1 MAFLPKLNS
10 LSVSSSIVVALSLSG
25 CMSQQITNTKHM
37 DDTAQKQAAA
47 TTQTP
52 QQICETASLAIA
64 NADKEELYFY
74 APLHLEQASDNLQD
88 GQDQIKNKETETEG
102 VKKCFKASEL
112 IENGLVIKVKVKS
125 TLSDSLAELEM
136 LKQVDSDKKYTD
148 DIQDHKDDVM
158 DIAKKIEAGK
168 MNEAMQDQAELIKEM
183 LELETDIVIDK
194 NLTPVEVMIERA
206 DDANADDL
214 AEKTFEKAELELES
228 ARKFIQ
234 SNYRN
239 NTQVEATSAV
249 AMRAAKHALY
259 VALEV
264 ETLKDLNAE
273 AAEKKVLYIESLLE
287 HINKKLNKDVV
298 IGNSLDEQSKIIGQ
312 RVESSLSAQTTTLVI
327 EPELI
332 ANELPTEQPT
342 EGTNTKT
349 VDTVIETNTEETVTA
364 EEVETTEE
372 AVATEEIET
381 TEEAVATEE
390 IQTAEE
396 AVATEEI
403 QTAEQ

>member
-1 MAFLPKLNS
+1 MAFLPKFNS

-25 CMSQQITNTKHM
+25 CMSQQIANTKHM
-37 DDTAQKQAAA
+37 DDIAQKQAAA

-52 QQICETASLAIA
+52 QEICETASIAIA

-88 GQDQIKNKETETEG
+88 GQDQIKNKETEKEG
-102 VKKCFKASEL
+102 VKKCFKASDL
-112 IENGLVIKVKVKS
+112 IKNGLDIKIKVKS

-136 LKQVDSDKKYTD
+136 LKKVDSDKKYTD

-194 NLTPVEVMIERA
+194 NLTPVEVMIEKA

-228 ARKFIQ
+228 ARKFIR

-239 NTQVEATSAV
+239 NEQVEATSAV

-264 ETLKDLNAE
+264 ETLKNLNEE

-298 IGNSLDEQSKIIGQ
+298 IGNSLDEQAKIIGQ
-312 RVESSLSAQTTTLVI
+312 RVESSLSAKTTTLVI

-332 ANELPTEQPT
+332 ANELPNEQQPALVNSQT
-342 EGTNTKT
+342 TNTVIDTEETIKQATEDTNTET
-349 VDTVIETNTEETVTA
+349 VDTVTDTDSEEAVTA
-364 EEVETTEE
+364 EKVETTEE
-372 AVATEEIET
+372 AVATEKIK
-381 TEEAVATEE
+381 
-390 IQTAEE
+390 
-396 AVATEEI
+396 
-403 QTAEQ
+403 TAEQ

>member
-1 MAFLPKLNS
+1 MAFLPKLNT
-10 LSVSSSIVVALSLSG
+10 LSVSSSIFVALLLSG
-25 CMSQQITNTKHM
+25 CMSQQIANTKHM

-64 NADKEELYFY
+64 KADKEELYFY
-74 APLHLEQASDNLQD
+74 APLHLEQASDNLED
-88 GQDQIKNKETETEG
+88 GQDQIKNKETKTEG

-112 IENGLVIKVKVKS
+112 VENGLAIKVKVKS

-136 LKQVDSDKKYTD
+136 LKQVDSAKKYTD

-206 DDANADDL
+206 DDADADDL

-234 SNYRN
+234 SNFRN
-239 NTQVEATSAV
+239 NTQVEAVSAV

-259 VALEV
+259 VAMEV
-264 ETLKDLNAE
+264 ETLKELKPE

-312 RVESSLSAQTTTLVI
+312 RVESAINTKTSIPQAAAEVTPPAT

-332 ANELPTEQPT
+332 LKDLPTEQQPVLKSSSTTDAVTEPEETIEQPT
-342 EGTNTKT
+342 EDTNAESVEVA
-349 VDTVIETNTEETVTA
+349 VDADIQEVKPT
-364 EEVETTEE
+364 EEVET
-372 AVATEEIET
+372 AEEIER
-381 TEEAVATEE
+381 
-390 IQTAEE
+390 
-396 AVATEEI
+396 
-403 QTAEQ
+403 

>member
-1 MAFLPKLNS
+1 MPFSANLRT
-10 LSVSSSIVVALSLSG
+10 LSVSSSIVLALSLSG
-25 CMSQQITNTKHM
+25 CMSQQIANTKHM

-74 APLHLEQASDNLQD
+74 APLHLEQASDNLED
-88 GQDQIKNKETETEG
+88 AQDQIKNKETETEG

-112 IENGLVIKVKVKS
+112 IESGLAIKVKVKS

-136 LKQVDSDKKYTD
+136 LKQVDSAKKYTD
-148 DIQDHKDDVM
+148 DIQDHRDDVM

-194 NLTPVEVMIERA
+194 NLTPVEVMLDKA
-206 DDANADDL
+206 DDADADDL

-228 ARKFIQ
+228 AKKFIQ
-234 SNYRN
+234 SNYRDN
-239 NTQVEATSAV
+239 AQVEAASAV

-264 ETLKDLNAE
+264 ETLKELKPA

-287 HINKKLNKDVV
+287 HINKKLNVDVV

-312 RVESSLSAQTTTLVI
+312 RIDSILDAKTPIPPVAAKKVPVIIESEHILDELPVEQQPTTLDSPPI
-327 EPELI
+327 
-332 ANELPTEQPT
+332 
-342 EGTNTKT
+342 
-349 VDTVIETNTEETVTA
+349 IETIVEPAEITDVSDAETVGEDTDTKEIETA
-364 EEVETTEE
+364 EE
-372 AVATEEIET
+372 
-381 TEEAVATEE
+381 
-390 IQTAEE
+390 
-396 AVATEEI
+396 
-403 QTAEQ
+403 